1 MGVKNK
7 GNWNALK
14 PLVFATLQTL
24 NRVQLLSM
32 LMKNGA
38 LMTYIYLISYYPL
51 KPMWLSMKNAIHA
64 KRQEKHC
71 KVKKQASETDID
83 MAEMLD
89 YQPENVIINN
99 VIKSPMEGNENEMEV
114 AKVTNE
120 KNR

>member
-1 MGVKNK
+1 
-7 GNWNALK
+7 
-14 PLVFATLQTL
+14 
-24 NRVQLLSM
+24 
-32 LMKNGA
+32 
-38 LMTYIYLISYYPL
+38 
-51 KPMWLSMKNAIHA
+51 MKNAIHA

-71 KVKKQASETDID
+71 KVKKQASERDID

-99 VIKSPMEGNENEMEV
+99 VIKSPMGGNKNEMEV